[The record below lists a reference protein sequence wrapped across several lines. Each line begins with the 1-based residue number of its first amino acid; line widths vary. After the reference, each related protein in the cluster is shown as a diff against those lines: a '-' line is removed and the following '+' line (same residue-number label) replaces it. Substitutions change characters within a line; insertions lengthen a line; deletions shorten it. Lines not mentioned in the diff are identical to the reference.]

1 MGNVL
6 VSLAFLSGVAVAL
19 LWVVKTA
26 IKLWKEQEYFTAAFL
41 VIATEFALGL
51 IIAAFE
57 AGGNI

>member
-1 MGNVL
+1 MGEVL

-26 IKLWKEQEYFTAAFL
+26 IELWKEQEYFTMALL

-51 IIAAFE
+51 IIAVFE